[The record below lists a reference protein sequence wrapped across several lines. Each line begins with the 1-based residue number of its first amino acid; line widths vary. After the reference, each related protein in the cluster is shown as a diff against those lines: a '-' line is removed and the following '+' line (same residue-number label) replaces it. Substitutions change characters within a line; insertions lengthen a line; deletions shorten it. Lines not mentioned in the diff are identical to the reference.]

1 MNWINDGHF
10 KIADRNNRHY
20 VFRRTNA
27 GNTEIN
33 IPKNIITKGR
43 AKAWLKANP
52 NKVKNP
58 TSYKPKGKPRAALP
72 KATGRPIV
80 FSPKPSNI
88 NFNCGTNFFKRVR
101 NSNGATGFKA
111 TILANRNQLYTM
123 VNRRIPMTKG
133 MGKLGKGSQGVVFL
147 AYTSPKGTYPVTI
160 KVTPHDKTIKKQT
173 SDIEFDIQKRL
184 YSIVPGNIPQP
195 YKLIH
200 GCKTFVPVSTW
211 PTNNK
216 SSIFNYADQTV
227 LFTEYITGGSLSDWM
242 ERMNGRLSDAFMQN
256 LMSQV
261 LHTLL
266 FIGKRI
272 PSFRHNDLHL
282 ENILVK
288 QSSFTK
294 FPTFVLNDFG
304 WASMGRGSNPLVDG
318 EKHSGRFGIG
328 PKTSSRYDMHLFL
341 NEMHKWMQTHG
352 GRSKYPKAFAFIEK
366 HVPAGY
372 LGSTNKYISESRLK
386 YGIPYPGLSGLSDI
400 VKDPYVL
407 SPKKFL
413 RNVMNTIQ
421 LKRKQDAIFKSTK
434 NIEKL
439 HNNNS
444 TTPRTRAI
452 IKNIL
457 NARRNYQAFSPKG
470 KTPSPRTQKM
480 YGTPVSKR
488 RKTSSRKKVAKSVS
502 RNRTSPKKLNFSPYK
517 NMKLSPRSF
526 LKLSPRSRAA
536 YMVKARGNTTT
547 RGVLVKNVAKT
558 RGAPVERETFRMVPV
573 PRTYLKVAGP
583 GRNTRTVAK
592 NSPARWAA
600 RKILNEAIRKAIAA
614 NKKPSPAKLLR
625 LRTPTPPRRISPRKP
640 PTPPSP
646 RLVAMMERSKKANRR
661 SKYRTTYTPK
671 TGRMKIAG
679 NKGRL
684 SYVNGT
690 GVSLDYLKQIARNYG
705 VNISGLRSKVDIAN
719 KIFRNNK

>member
-1 MNWINDGHF
+1 
-10 KIADRNNRHY
+10 
-20 VFRRTNA
+20 
-27 GNTEIN
+27 
-33 IPKNIITKGR
+33 
-43 AKAWLKANP
+43 
-52 NKVKNP
+52 
-58 TSYKPKGKPRAALP
+58 
-72 KATGRPIV
+72 
-80 FSPKPSNI
+80 
-88 NFNCGTNFFKRVR
+88 
-101 NSNGATGFKA
+101 
-111 TILANRNQLYTM
+111 
-123 VNRRIPMTKG
+123 
-133 MGKLGKGSQGVVFL
+133 
-147 AYTSPKGTYPVTI
+147 
-160 KVTPHDKTIKKQT
+160 
-173 SDIEFDIQKRL
+173 
-184 YSIVPGNIPQP
+184 
-195 YKLIH
+195 
-200 GCKTFVPVSTW
+200 
-211 PTNNK
+211 
-216 SSIFNYADQTV
+216 
-227 LFTEYITGGSLSDWM
+227 M

-341 NEMHKWMQTHG
+341 NELHKWMQTHG

-457 NARRNYQAFSPKG
+457 NCHRLFN
-470 KTPSPRTQKM
+470 
-480 YGTPVSKR
+480 
-488 RKTSSRKKVAKSVS
+488 
-502 RNRTSPKKLNFSPYK
+502 
-517 NMKLSPRSF
+517 
-526 LKLSPRSRAA
+526 
-536 YMVKARGNTTT
+536 
-547 RGVLVKNVAKT
+547 
-558 RGAPVERETFRMVPV
+558 
-573 PRTYLKVAGP
+573 
-583 GRNTRTVAK
+583 
-592 NSPARWAA
+592 
-600 RKILNEAIRKAIAA
+600 KIN
-614 NKKPSPAKLLR
+614 
-625 LRTPTPPRRISPRKP
+625 PRR
-640 PTPPSP
+640 
-646 RLVAMMERSKKANRR
+646 RR
-661 SKYRTTYTPK
+661 GT
-671 TGRMKIAG
+671 
-679 NKGRL
+679 RL
-684 SYVNGT
+684 SLK
-690 GVSLDYLKQIARNYG
+690 SILLDTMQM
-705 VNISGLRSKVDIAN
+705 SGSWGLMAI
-719 KIFRNNK
+719 

>member
-1 MNWINDGHF
+1 
-10 KIADRNNRHY
+10 
-20 VFRRTNA
+20 
-27 GNTEIN
+27 
-33 IPKNIITKGR
+33 
-43 AKAWLKANP
+43 
-52 NKVKNP
+52 
-58 TSYKPKGKPRAALP
+58 
-72 KATGRPIV
+72 
-80 FSPKPSNI
+80 
-88 NFNCGTNFFKRVR
+88 
-101 NSNGATGFKA
+101 
-111 TILANRNQLYTM
+111 M

-341 NEMHKWMQTHG
+341 NELHKWMQTHG